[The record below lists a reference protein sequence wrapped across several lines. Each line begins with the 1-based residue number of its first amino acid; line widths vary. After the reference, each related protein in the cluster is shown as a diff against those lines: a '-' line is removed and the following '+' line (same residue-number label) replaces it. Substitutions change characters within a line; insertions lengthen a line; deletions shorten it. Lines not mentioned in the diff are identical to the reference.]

1 MFRFEH
7 PEFIWLLLVTLVILG
22 SIYLRRHHWQKDL
35 ASWGSI
41 STMKR
46 LTEKLKDN
54 GPLTWMLI
62 IALLLINLAAV
73 NPQWGFKTSTI
84 DKKTAD
90 IYLLLDISN
99 SMLAQDIPPDR
110 LERAKRFA
118 LDLVSAFKNDRLGLV
133 VFAGNA
139 YMQSPLTTDW
149 HAINLYLNSAH
160 PDQAGTQGTV
170 IGKAVRLAANSRT
183 EEEQSGEGAIIL
195 ITDGEDHDEEAPEA
209 IKDAISKG
217 WTTYVVGVGTEQGS
231 TIPEIIDGVRDVKR
245 DNSGQPVVTA
255 MNRSLMMNLAQQG
268 TGKYYDITEGSAIIQ
283 DLQKELARLER
294 THLEKRSFSEH
305 KSYYQWFLL
314 TALVIILLMVTI
326 RYKYDVI

>member
-7 PEFIWLLLVTLVILG
+7 PEFIWLLLVTFVILG

-41 STMKR
+41 STMKK

-73 NPQWGFKTSTI
+73 NPQWGFKTRTI

-90 IYLLLDISN
+90 LYILLDISN
-99 SMLAQDIPPDR
+99 SMLAEDIAPNR

-118 LDLVSAFKNDRLGLV
+118 LDLANTFKTERIGLV

-149 HAINLYLNSAH
+149 HAIQLYLSSAH
-160 PDQAGTQGTV
+160 PDQAGTQGTA
-170 IGKAVRLAANSRT
+170 IGKAIKLAVNSV
-183 EEEQSGEGAIIL
+183 EEGESTGHGALII
-195 ITDGEDHDEEAPEA
+195 ITDGED
-209 IKDAISKG
+209 
-217 WTTYVVGVGTEQGS
+217 
-231 TIPEIIDGVRDVKR
+231 
-245 DNSGQPVVTA
+245 
-255 MNRSLMMNLAQQG
+255 
-268 TGKYYDITEGSAIIQ
+268 
-283 DLQKELARLER
+283 
-294 THLEKRSFSEH
+294 
-305 KSYYQWFLL
+305 
-314 TALVIILLMVTI
+314 
-326 RYKYDVI
+326 